1 MFLSGR
7 INQELQQMCIL
18 KLHHTFLGDRYINFP
33 KIVLLFQAG
42 SINNEL
48 NSAKLWTTLCLR
60 ALSFMKMLSG
70 HRSCQ
75 IISVREQL
83 NSIIK
88 GQYTIYSRLHSHWN
102 QTIAG
107 IAKGL
112 AELHRAHKSQKRKD
126 TGVFEPASS
135 LPGGSSWC
143 AATLGHL
150 FPRRAAE
157 DTAGRLT
164 EEHKETSTSPAAL
177 FPMRGWKEQA
187 EG

>member
-1 MFLSGR
+1 M
-7 INQELQQMCIL
+7 
-18 KLHHTFLGDRYINFP
+18 
-33 KIVLLFQAG
+33 LLFQAG
-42 SINNEL
+42 WINNEL
-48 NSAKLWTTLCLR
+48 NSAKLLTTLCLC
-60 ALSFMKMLSG
+60 APSFMKMLSG

-75 IISVREQL
+75 IISIQEQW

-88 GQYTIYSRLHSHWN
+88 GQCTIYSRPHSHWN

-112 AELHRAHKSQKRKD
+112 AELHHAHKSQKRKD
-126 TGVFEPASS
+126 TGVFEPACS

-150 FPRRAAE
+150 FPRRASE
-157 DTAGRLT
+157 DAAGRLT
-164 EEHKETSTSPAAL
+164 EEHKETSTSPAAP

-187 EG
+187 ED